1 MSVKIIRVIALLVG
15 VLAVGLLVLY
25 VRSLHLQQTYFV
37 AMLWIGMV
45 ITLFFY
51 GNRFVSRALDRF
63 LPWKSYVTVRF
74 FVNLLGSLLYA
85 LGIINISYFV
95 IKNYLT
101 TDPPTQEQL
110 VITNFWGAV
119 LLIPAISIYFG
130 VHFLKAWKRSEL
142 ESERLQ
148 KENIKSQLDA
158 LKNHLDPHFLF
169 NNLNILSALIE
180 KDTLRSKE
188 FLDKFADLY
197 RFLLKSKGSELVS
210 IKQELEFLD
219 SYMYLINTRFGDN
232 VSLTKHLSCSE
243 EDSFIPPLT
252 LQMLFENGIKHN
264 AISKESPLRFELTSE
279 KNGENDFLVIKNNL
293 NPKIQ
298 EENSNKTGIKNI
310 VNRYG
315 HFTDQKV
322 VVANTG
328 KEYIVKIPII
338 EIDEV

>member
-1 MSVKIIRVIALLVG
+1 MSVKSLRILALVVG

-25 VRSLHLQQTYFV
+25 VRSLDLDHLYFV

-51 GNRFVSRALDRF
+51 GNRFISKALDRL
-63 LPWKSYVTVRF
+63 LPWKSYVTIRF
-74 FVNLLGSLLYA
+74 SVNLLGSVFYA
-85 LGIINISYFV
+85 LAIINISYFV

-101 TDPPTQEQL
+101 TDPPTPEQL
-110 VITNFWGAV
+110 VITNLWGAIFM
-119 LLIPAISIYFG
+119 IPAISIYFG
-130 VHFLKAWKRSEL
+130 IHFLKAWKRSEL

-169 NNLNILSALIE
+169 NNLNILSALID
-180 KDTLRSKE
+180 KDSKKSKE
-188 FLDKFADLY
+188 FLDKFADVY
-197 RFLLKSKGSELVS
+197 RFLLKSKGSELIS
-210 IKQELEFLD
+210 LKQELEFLD

-232 VSLTKHLSCSE
+232 VSWQIDLKCSQE
-243 EDSFIPPLT
+243 NFSIPPLT

-264 AISKESPLRFELTSE
+264 AISKETPLWFELTSQ
-279 KNGENDFLVIKNNL
+279 KDGEYDFLVVKNNL
-293 NPKIQ
+293 NPKRHQ
-298 EENSNKTGIKNI
+298 ENSNKTGIKNI
-310 VNRYG
+310 VNRYS

-322 VVANTG
+322 LIANTG

-338 EIDEV
+338 EIEEI